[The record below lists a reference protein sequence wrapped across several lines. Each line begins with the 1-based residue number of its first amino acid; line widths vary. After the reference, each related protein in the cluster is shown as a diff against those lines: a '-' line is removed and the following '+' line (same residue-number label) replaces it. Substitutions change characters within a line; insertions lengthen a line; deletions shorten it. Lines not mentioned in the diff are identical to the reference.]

1 MYGLV
6 NKAIKDL
13 VTENHGD
20 EAWEKVC
27 EIAEISRVTYQYEP
41 LSR

>member
-20 EAWEKVC
+20 EAWQKVC
-27 EIAEISRVTYQYEP
+27 DIAEFNR
-41 LSR
+41 